1 MPFTRVVLLT
11 TIAMVAFAG
20 NSLLCRVALRETT
33 IDPAA
38 FTLIRLVSGALML
51 ALIIGLK
58 SGARFAGSG
67 LSALALFAYAALFS
81 YAYVELA
88 AGMGALILFG
98 AVQAT
103 MIGYGLFKGERFTP
117 LKWLG
122 LLLALIGLIGL
133 MLPGLT
139 APPLIAALLMAGA
152 GIAWGVYSLRGKGAG
167 DPIQVSAGNFLLSIP
182 FALALGLT
190 AQFSG
195 TLQLDMVGALWAVA
209 SGAVASALGYMIWY
223 TALPYLS
230 ATNAAT
236 IQLSVPVLAAVAG
249 VLLLNEALTLR
260 LVLASLAILG
270 GIALVIRQRAA

>member
-1 MPFTRVVLLT
+1 
-11 TIAMVAFAG
+11 
-20 NSLLCRVALRETT
+20 
-33 IDPAA
+33 
-38 FTLIRLVSGALML
+38 
-51 ALIIGLK
+51 
-58 SGARFAGSG
+58 
-67 LSALALFAYAALFS
+67 
-81 YAYVELA
+81 
-88 AGMGALILFG
+88 
-98 AVQAT
+98 
-103 MIGYGLFKGERFTP
+103 
-117 LKWLG
+117 
-122 LLLALIGLIGL
+122 